1 MNLVSGNLNII
12 FGWCWINIGFIMG
25 MVMGMKFE
33 KANWLSGY
41 ASWERRMLRL
51 SHVAFIFLSILNIV
65 YGHELINV
73 NLSASWKQAGSILI
87 IIGAIGIPTVVFTA
101 AFYKKI
107 LYWLA
112 IPIIALTSSTLIM
125 AIGYL
130 K

>member
-1 MNLVSGNLNII
+1 MNQTIGSWNIL

-25 MVMGMKFE
+25 MVMGMKF
-33 KANWLSGY
+33 KNPDWLGGY

-65 YGHELINV
+65 YGHELANV
-73 NLSASWKQAGSILI
+73 QMSETLKQLGSILI
-87 IIGAIGIPTVVFTA
+87 IIGAVGIPTIVFIS

-112 IPIIALTSSTLIM
+112 IPIIALTSSTIIM

-130 K
+130 

>member
-1 MNLVSGNLNII
+1 MTHSIGYANII

-25 MVMGMKFE
+25 MVIGMKFE
-33 KANWLSGY
+33 KANWLGGY

-65 YGHELINV
+65 YGHELMNV
-73 NLSASWKQAGSILI
+73 NLSETWKQAGSILI
-87 IIGAIGIPTVVFTA
+87 IIGAIGIPVIVFIA

-107 LYWLA
+107 LYYLA
-112 IPIIALTSSTLIM
+112 IPIIALTASTIIM

-130 K
+130 

>member
-1 MNLVSGNLNII
+1 MNHTIGFWNIL

-25 MVMGMKFE
+25 MVMGMKF
-33 KANWLSGY
+33 KNPDWLGGY

-65 YGHELINV
+65 YGHELANV
-73 NLSASWKQAGSILI
+73 QMSETLKQLGSILI
-87 IIGAIGIPTVVFTA
+87 IIGAIGIPTIVFTA

-112 IPIIALTSSTLIM
+112 VPIIALTASTIIM
-125 AIGYL
+125 AMGYL
-130 K
+130 